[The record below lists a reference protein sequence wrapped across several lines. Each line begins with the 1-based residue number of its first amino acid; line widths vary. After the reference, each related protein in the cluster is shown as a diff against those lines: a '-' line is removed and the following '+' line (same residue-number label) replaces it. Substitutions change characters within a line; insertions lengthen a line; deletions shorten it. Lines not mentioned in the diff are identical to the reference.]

1 MSLTDEFREATR
13 GRDEEVDLF
22 GAAML
27 VARLGYPTLNPH
39 AYAARLDHVA
49 EAAANYAA
57 GAREPE
63 ALAAAIDYQLFSV
76 MGFTGNSDDYGN
88 PENSFLNVVI
98 DRRTGIP
105 ITLCLVYMEIAQ
117 RLGLPCEGVGYPGHF
132 IVRCGPAESPFFVDP
147 FHQGAR
153 LDRHELLS
161 GLTSRSVGTT
171 SVESY
176 LLPVTRRQLLQRMLN
191 NLRFA
196 FRNTGETARWLE
208 AVDLQLVLE
217 PWNASLIGERGVLQY
232 RLGNTDA
239 ALVDLQAY
247 VETNEPEAISAG
259 AARLLEQLRTNLES
273 TEQPPR
279 EELS

>member
-27 VARLGYPTLNPH
+27 IARLGYPTLNPH
-39 AYAARLDHVA
+39 AYAARLDHIA
-49 EAAANYAA
+49 EAASNHAA

-76 MGFTGNSDDYGN
+76 MGFTGNSEDYGN

-105 ITLCLVYMEIAQ
+105 ITISLLYMEIAQ
-117 RLGLPCEGVGYPGHF
+117 RLGLPCDGVGYPGHF
-132 IVRCGPAESPFFVDP
+132 IVRCGPPEGPFYVDP

-161 GLTSRSVGTT
+161 GLSARSVGTT
-171 SVESY
+171 SIESY

-196 FRNTGETARWLE
+196 FRNTGENARWLE
-208 AVDLQLVLE
+208 AVELQLVLE
-217 PWNASLIGERGVLQY
+217 PWNASLIGERGILQY
-232 RLGNTDA
+232 RLGNIDA
-239 ALVDLQAY
+239 ALVDLQVY
-247 VETNEPEAISAG
+247 VATNEPEAISAG
-259 AARLLEQLRTNLES
+259 AARLLEQLRERTGS
-273 TEQPPR
+273 SEQPPR
-279 EELS
+279 EETK

>member
-1 MSLTDEFREATR
+1 MSLTDEFRDAIR

-27 VARLGYPTLNPH
+27 IARLGYPTLNPH
-39 AYAARLDHVA
+39 AYAARLDHIA
-49 EAAANYAA
+49 EAAATYAG

-105 ITLCLVYMEIAQ
+105 ITLSLVYMEIAQ

-132 IVRCGPAESPFFVDP
+132 IVRCGQPGNTFFVDP

-153 LDRHELLS
+153 LDRCELLA
-161 GLTSRSVGTT
+161 GLTGRSVTST

-196 FRNTGETARWLE
+196 YRNIGDTARWLQ
-208 AVDLQLVLE
+208 AVELQLALE
-217 PWNASLIGERGVLQY
+217 PWNVSLVGERGILQY
-232 RLGNTDA
+232 RLGNAGA

-247 VETNEPEAISAG
+247 VETNEPEAFSAG
-259 AARLLEQLRTNLES
+259 AARLLEQLRTRLGS
-273 TEQPPR
+273 TEQR
-279 EELS
+279 EEL